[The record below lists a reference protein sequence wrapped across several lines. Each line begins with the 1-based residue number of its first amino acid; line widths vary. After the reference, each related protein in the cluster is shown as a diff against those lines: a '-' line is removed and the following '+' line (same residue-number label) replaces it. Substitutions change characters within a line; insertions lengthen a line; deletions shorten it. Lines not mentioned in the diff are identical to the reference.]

1 MTDYGQAYGILFD
14 DEKHTYR
21 DFGLICTSL
30 QIELPELKK
39 KQIELKGADGYIDL
53 TEVFGRPM
61 YGNRTIKSEFVLK
74 ETGAEDWAN
83 NISNIGN
90 YLHGR
95 SRKFTLDSDPAYYY
109 EGRFEEEHEKEF
121 RPFSKVILTA
131 DCKPYKKEL
140 ADSIAEDW
148 PWDPFSFEDGII
160 REYGNIVVNGSYT
173 LNIIGREQILVPII
187 YSTAAMTVTYNNKTY
202 NLATGKNYIYSITI
216 QPGDNLLVFTG
227 TGTIS
232 VEYRGGKL

>member
-1 MTDYGQAYGILFD
+1 
-14 DEKHTYR
+14 
-21 DFGLICTSL
+21 
-30 QIELPELKK
+30 
-39 KQIELKGADGYIDL
+39 
-53 TEVFGRPM
+53 M

-74 ETGAEDWAN
+74 ETGAEDWAD

-95 SRKFTLDSDPAYYY
+95 SRKFILDSDPAYYY

-202 NLATGKNYIYSITI
+202 NLATGKNYIYSIAI
-216 QPGDNLLVFTG
+216 QPGDNLLVFKG
-227 TGTIS
+227 TGTVS

>member
-1 MTDYGQAYGILFD
+1 MTDYGQAYGILI
-14 DEKHTYR
+14 DEVKHTYR

-53 TEVFGRPM
+53 TEVFGHPM
-61 YGNRTIKSEFVLK
+61 YGNRTIKAEFVLK
-74 ETGAEDWAN
+74 ETGAEDC
-83 NISNIGN
+83 
-90 YLHGR
+90 
-95 SRKFTLDSDPAYYY
+95 DPAYYY

-140 ADSIAEDW
+140 ADSTAEDW
-148 PWDPFSFEDGII
+148 LWDTFSFEDGII
-160 REYGNIVVNGSYT
+160 REYKNITVNGSYT

-187 YSTAAMTVTYNNKTY
+187 YSTAPMTVTYNNKTY
-202 NLATGKNYIYSITI
+202 NLVTGKNYIYSIAI
-216 QPGDNLLVFTG
+216 QPGDNLLAFKG

>member
-14 DEKHTYR
+14 EEKHTYR

-61 YGNRTIKSEFVLK
+61 YGNRTIKAEFVLK
-74 ETGAEDWAN
+74 ETGAEDWAD

-95 SRKFTLDSDPAYYY
+95 LRKFTMDSDPAYYY
-109 EGRFEEEHEKEF
+109 EGRFEAEYEKEF
-121 RPFSKVILTA
+121 RPFSKVILTV

-140 ADSIAEDW
+140 ADSTAEDW
-148 PWDPFSFEDGII
+148 LWDTFLFEDGII
-160 REYGNIVVNGSYT
+160 REYGNIVVNGVYT
-173 LNIIGREQILVPII
+173 LNVIGREQILVPII
-187 YSTAAMTVTYNNKTY
+187 YSTAAMTVTYNLFHY
-202 NLATGKNYIYSITI
+202 NSAG
-216 QPGDNLLVFTG
+216 
-227 TGTIS
+227 
-232 VEYRGGKL
+232 R